1 VRCMTV
7 QWCRWCTRDG
17 DEQSWR
23 DCIVLSAR
31 GPGKRSRFLCF
42 HRFLYITHNTF
53 YVVLRGVLIFI
64 FKSISK
70 KLYLNRMLIKC
81 VHYRALNI
89 L

>member
-7 QWCRWCTRDG
+7 QRCRWCTRDG

-42 HRFLYITHNTF
+42 HRFLY
-53 YVVLRGVLIFI
+53 Y
-64 FKSISK
+64 S
-70 KLYLNRMLIKC
+70 
-81 VHYRALNI
+81 
-89 L
+89 